1 MIHTL
6 GHLFSVATVHP
17 LGEGKG
23 RCDVRKV
30 LIVDDQYGIRI
41 LLKEILEQNGYTLF
55 QAANGIQ
62 ALTIADQQEL
72 DLILLD
78 VKLPGMNGF
87 DILKRVKEKQPEVQ
101 VIMMTAYEE
110 LDSIKKAKEI
120 GALTFI
126 TKPFDISEVLNMVA
140 NRFAEI

>member
-1 MIHTL
+1 M
-6 GHLFSVATVHP
+6 
-17 LGEGKG
+17 
-23 RCDVRKV
+23 RKV